1 MPNPRMTFS
10 LLRIPTFRMM
20 WLGSIISHLGIWIHM
35 VAAAWM
41 MTSLTE
47 SKTLVAMVQSSLAL
61 PVMCLA
67 LISGVMADSFE
78 RRYIMIAAQIFGL
91 VTSLALIALTLSGL
105 ISAWS
110 LLILSMLVGAGLA
123 FNLPAWQTSIIQFVG
138 KENLSSAVSLNSI
151 GVNLTRSVG
160 PAIGGIIVAMAS
172 AIFAFALNAL
182 CYIPLL
188 VTLVFW
194 KPPAAKKTLPREPFG
209 RAIAAGVRYVTMAP
223 NLQRVMLRGFIFGL
237 SAIAMQALLPLVV
250 RQELNAS
257 ALWYGLLFGCFGGGA
272 VAGALAVVRLRDLYP
287 GEFLVRGAFCL
298 LAIGTLLIVLPANIY
313 AAGLGAIFGGVGWVT
328 ALNIFNVTVQLSSP
342 RWVVGRTYALYQTC
356 NFGGMA
362 VGSWLWGTIADAF
375 STNTA
380 LLCAVPFLCFGAVV
394 GLRFPVPEY
403 GRLNLDPLD
412 EFREPRLHLELD
424 HSSGPVLITIEYEI
438 DTSDVEVFL
447 EVMADRRRM
456 RIRDGAQNWTLLRDL
471 EAPNHWSEQY
481 HVPTWLDYLRH
492 NQRRTKADAEI
503 QGRLRALHRGQGSPT
518 VRRQIERSTIP
529 LRHKLP
535 RVIE

>member
-1 MPNPRMTFS
+1 
-10 LLRIPTFRMM
+10 
-20 WLGSIISHLGIWIHM
+20 M

-61 PVMCLA
+61 PVMSLA
-67 LISGVMADSFE
+67 LVSGVMADSFE
-78 RRYIMIAAQIFGL
+78 RRTIMITAQIFGL
-91 VTSLALIALTLSGL
+91 TTSLSLIALTLSGL

-110 LLILSMLVGAGLA
+110 LLILSMLLGAGLA
-123 FNLPAWQTSIIQFVG
+123 LNLPAWQTSIIQFVG
-138 KENLSSAVSLNSI
+138 KENLSAAVSLNSV
-151 GVNLTRSVG
+151 GVNLMRSAG
-160 PAIGGIIVAMAS
+160 PALGGMIVAVAG

-182 CYIPLL
+182 CYIPMLIALL
-188 VTLVFW
+188 FW
-194 KPPAAKKTLPREPFG
+194 KPPEPDKTLPREPFG
-209 RAIAAGVRYVTMAP
+209 RAIAAGVRYVTMSP
-223 NLQRVMLRGFIFGL
+223 NLQRVMARGFIFGM
-237 SAIAMQALLPLVV
+237 SAIAIQALLPLVV
-250 RQELNAS
+250 RQELNVS
-257 ALWYGLLFGCFGGGA
+257 ALAYGLLAACFGGGA
-272 VAGALAVVRLRDLYP
+272 VAGAFVAARLRELYP
-287 GEFLVRGAFCL
+287 GEFLVRCAFSL

-313 AAGLGAIFGGVGWVT
+313 AAGLGAACGGVGWVT

-362 VGSWLWGTIADAF
+362 VGSWLWGTLADAF
-375 STNTA
+375 STNVA
-380 LLCAVPFLCFGAVV
+380 LLCAVPLLCLGAAV

-403 GRLNLDPLD
+403 GRLDLDPLD

-424 HSSGPVLITIEYEI
+424 PNSGPLLITIEYEI
-438 DTSDVEVFL
+438 DTADIEVFL
-447 EVMADRRRM
+447 EAMVDRRRM

-471 EAPNHWSEQY
+471 ELPSHWSEQY

-503 QGRLRALHRGQGSPT
+503 QGRLHALHRGQTKPA

-529 LRHKLP
+529 LLHKLP
-535 RVIE
+535 RIID